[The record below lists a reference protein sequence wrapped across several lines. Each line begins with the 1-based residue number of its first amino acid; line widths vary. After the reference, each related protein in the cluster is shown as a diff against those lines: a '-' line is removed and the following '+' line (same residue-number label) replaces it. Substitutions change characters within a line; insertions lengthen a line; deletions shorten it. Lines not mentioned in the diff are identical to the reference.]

1 MAKRI
6 PAYDP
11 DPSAQLQLHKFLYA
25 WGKKNT
31 TYLKVIEKGTEVL
44 PLTELKELH
53 NDCMQQWIV
62 DYGGWSA
69 ITTIQPRAVHH
80 RREDVLGTIET
91 RLSQE
96 AQAAAVIVRH
106 CASADIFV
114 ELSRTNFIIAYL
126 DIMDESKRI
135 EEDIRVNG
143 LPKGEYRILWSLEN
157 ATHFHVPKSSTAI
170 MAYKQPEVIQTLL
183 MLTERINYLPF
194 EAFEETKKLL
204 DLLYTRNGVFFCQES
219 DFGDMSF
226 RDYMTFCSIYF
237 HAVRRRIFYYEL
249 LGGGSAVAAVKGS
262 AVKQWVETV
271 VCGSLGTEGFEDCFA
286 KSCEEA
292 YNFPGDM
299 EWFKYRYPNLP
310 VQTGSIL
317 GCFRADLAKRYYS
330 GYRLSV
336 ETVLAS
342 VDQDTHSGHCARL
355 FVINAID
362 QYMRIHYSIPWKD
375 GLVID
380 NDGLEGAHVKLF
392 RSDAPYLVQVFSRYS
407 VYHKAKIYSHNSI
420 YDAIAQ
426 WMVLLKTHYDGV
438 IFENVS
444 ILALINKLL

>member
-11 DPSAQLQLHKFLYA
+11 DPSVQLELHTFLRE
-25 WGKKNT
+25 WGKKNA
-31 TYLKVIEKGTEVL
+31 TYLRVIEKGTDLL
-44 PLTELKELH
+44 PLTELRELH
-53 NDCMQQWIV
+53 NDCLQQWIV
-62 DYGGWSA
+62 DYVGWST
-69 ITTIQPRAVHH
+69 ITTIQPRAMH
-80 RREDVLGTIET
+80 RRKEVLETIET
-91 RLSQE
+91 RL
-96 AQAAAVIVRH
+96 AQATPPPVDIVRH

-114 ELSRTNFIIAYL
+114 ELSRTNFIVAYL
-126 DIMDESKRI
+126 AIVDESKRI
-135 EEDIRVNG
+135 EDDIRVNG
-143 LPKGEYRILWSLEN
+143 LPKGEYRILWTLEN
-157 ATHFHVPKSSTAI
+157 AVHFHVPASSMTI
-170 MAYKQPEVIQTLL
+170 MAYKQEDVMQALL
-183 MLTERINYLPF
+183 MITERINYLPF

-219 DFGDMSF
+219 VFESMSL

-249 LGGGSAVAAVKGS
+249 LNGASVGGGPVRHAVKH
-262 AVKQWVETV
+262 WVETI
-271 VCGSLGTEGFEDCFA
+271 VCGTLGTEGFEDCFA

-292 YNFPGDM
+292 YSFPGDA
-299 EWFKYRYPNLP
+299 EWFRYRYPNLP

-317 GCFRADLAKRYYS
+317 GCFRSDLAKRYYS
-330 GYRLSV
+330 GYRLSL

-342 VDQDTHSGHCARL
+342 VEQDTHSGHCARL

-407 VYHKAKIYSHNSI
+407 VYHNAKIYSYNSI

-426 WMVLLKTHYDGV
+426 WMNLLKTHYDGV

-444 ILALINKLL
+444 VLPLIKKLLV